1 MTLSLTE
8 DRLGPGADD
17 RSDSSTT
24 SATITATEQTPLLA
38 SDTSSVTTARHISP
52 ERESTIH
59 NVPSYDEDEHPPL
72 GWKRGTAII
81 LSMWALIF
89 LQAANMSGIS
99 TTQSSIAADLDSYQ
113 NAMWFTSSYMISMSS
128 TAPLVGR
135 LSMIFSPGVMV
146 FICSTWFA
154 IGAVIVSVAPTFGVF
169 ILGRV
174 LCGVGSGGI
183 MTLCMILVIQLTTKK
198 KRGLW
203 IGLVNAGFTIG
214 VSTGAVVFGALLPVI
229 GWRLLF
235 GTQAPLSFLAGL
247 GVALSI
253 PHRPSTHH
261 NRDKSLLIK
270 LSGIDYLGALTLTAT
285 ITSLLY
291 ALSTYTRLPL
301 ALALLSLSLF
311 LTIES
316 RHPDPIIPLPIL
328 SSRGVLLSCLSQLG
342 FMASRWTV
350 LFYAPI
356 FILAVRGLSPALAG
370 SVLIPTNLGFGIGG
384 LLVGWLHIKRSGSF
398 WLPSLLSLFVFGCS
412 LFELSFVS
420 NRETRYG
427 VYIAV
432 VFVNGLCTGAALNYT
447 LAHLLHLAPAKDH
460 FIVTGLLATFR
471 GFAGSFG
478 TGIGGGVFNRGL
490 RASLTRG
497 FLELGNG
504 EMTERREKLI
514 TVLVGSPAAV
524 WQEGVLSEL
533 ERGVAVGGYEMAL
546 RNLYMGAA
554 GVTVVVLILQWATG
568 WKGVEDETKIDEEE
582 VRETVAEADPAMEA

>member
-1 MTLSLTE
+1 MTVGLTE

-17 RSDSSTT
+17 GSGSSTT

-38 SDTSSVTTARHISP
+38 SDTSSVTIARHISL

-59 NVPSYDEDEHPPL
+59 NEPSEEDEHPPL

-99 TTQSSIAADLDSYQ
+99 TTQSSIAEDLDAYQ
-113 NAMWFTSSYMISMSS
+113 NAMWFTSSYMISVSS

-146 FICSTWFA
+146 LICSTWFA

-183 MTLCMILVIQLTTKK
+183 MTLCMILVIQLTSKK

-235 GTQAPLSFLAGL
+235 GSQAPLSFLAGL
-247 GVALSI
+247 GVFLSI

-261 NRDKSLLIK
+261 SRDKSLLTK
-270 LSGIDYLGALTLTAT
+270 LSSIDYLGALTLTAT

-291 ALSTYTRLPL
+291 ALSTYTRAPL
-301 ALALLSLSLF
+301 ALSLLSLSFF
-311 LTIES
+311 LLIES

-328 SSRGVLLSCLSQLG
+328 SSGGVLLSCLSQLG

-398 WLPSLLSLFVFGCS
+398 WLPCLLSLFIFGCS

-420 NRETRYG
+420 NHETRYG

-432 VFVNGLCTGAALNYT
+432 VFINGLCTGAAVNYT

-478 TGIGGGVFNRGL
+478 TGIGGGVFNRVL
-490 RASLTRG
+490 RGSLTRG
-497 FLELGNG
+497 FLELGHG
-504 EMTERREKLI
+504 ELTERREKLI

-524 WQEGVLSEL
+524 WQEGVLSKM

-546 RNLYMGAA
+546 RKLYMGAA

-568 WKGVEDETKIDEEE
+568 WKGVEDETKTDEEGI
-582 VRETVAEADPAMEA
+582 REAVVEADPAMEA

>member
-1 MTLSLTE
+1 MTVRLTE
-8 DRLGPGADD
+8 DRQGLGGDD
-17 RSDSSTT
+17 RSYSSTT
-24 SATITATEQTPLLA
+24 SATANEQTPLLG
-38 SDTSSVTTARHISP
+38 SDISSVTTARQISP
-52 ERESTIH
+52 EPEQTIRDGDGKD
-59 NVPSYDEDEHPPL
+59 DERPPL

-81 LSMWALIF
+81 LSMLCLIF
-89 LQAANMSGIS
+89 FQAANMSGIS

-113 NAMWFTSSYMISMSS
+113 NAMWFTSSYMISVSS

-135 LSMIFSPGVMV
+135 LSMVFSPGVMV
-146 FICSTWFA
+146 FICATWFA
-154 IGAVIVSVAPTFGVF
+154 IGALTVSVAPTFGVF

-183 MTLCMILVIQLTTKK
+183 MTLCMILVMQLTSKK

-235 GTQAPLSFLAGL
+235 GFQAPLSFFAGL

-261 NRDKSLLIK
+261 NRDKSLFVK
-270 LSGIDYLGALTLTAT
+270 LAGIDYLGALTLTAT
-285 ITSLLY
+285 ITALLY
-291 ALSTYTRLPL
+291 SLSTYTRAPL
-301 ALALLSLSLF
+301 AISLLSFALF
-311 LTIES
+311 LRIES
-316 RHPDPIIPLPIL
+316 RHPDPIIPLHIF
-328 SSRGVLLSCLSQLG
+328 SSRGILLSCLSQLC

-398 WLPSLLSLFVFGCS
+398 WLPSLIALSIFSCS
-412 LFELSFVS
+412 LFEMSFVS
-420 NRETRYG
+420 NSHTQYG

-432 VFVNGLCTGAALNYT
+432 LFINGLCTGAALNYT
-447 LAHLLHLAPAKDH
+447 LAHLLHLAPTKEH

-478 TGIGGGVFNRGL
+478 TGIGGGVFNRILKG
-490 RASLTRG
+490 ALTRG
-497 FLELGNG
+497 FLELGDG
-504 EMTERREKLI
+504 ALTERREKLI
-514 TVLVGSPAAV
+514 AVLIGSPAAV
-524 WQEGVLSEL
+524 WQEGVLSET
-533 ERGVAVGGYEMAL
+533 ERQVAVGGYEMAL
-546 RNLYMGAA
+546 RGLYICAA
-554 GVTVVVLILQWATG
+554 GVTLLVLALQAGTG
-568 WKGVEDETKIDEEE
+568 WRGPGEEKKKRDEEDI
-582 VRETVAEADPAMEA
+582 RGAVAEADPAMET

>member
-1 MTLSLTE
+1 MTVSLTE
-8 DRLGPGADD
+8 DRQGLSGDD
-17 RSDSSTT
+17 RSYSSTT
-24 SATITATEQTPLLA
+24 SATITANEQTPLLE
-38 SDTSSVTTARHISP
+38 SDTSSITTARTISP
-52 ERESTIH
+52 EPGQNIH
-59 NVPSYDEDEHPPL
+59 DAAENDAEHPPL
-72 GWKRGTAII
+72 GWKRGMAII
-81 LSMWALIF
+81 LSTWALIF

-99 TTQSSIAADLDSYQ
+99 TTQSSIAAELDSYQ

-135 LSMIFSPGVMV
+135 LSMVFSPGVMV
-146 FICSTWFA
+146 FICSAWFA
-154 IGAVIVSVAPTFGVF
+154 IGALITSVAPTFGVF

-183 MTLCMILVIQLTTKK
+183 MTLCMILVIQLTSKK

-235 GTQAPLSFLAGL
+235 GSQAPLSLLAGL
-247 GVALSI
+247 GVALSM
-253 PHRPSTHH
+253 PRPSPSHH
-261 NRDKSLLIK
+261 SHDKSLFVK
-270 LSGIDYLGALTLTAT
+270 LSKIDYLGALSLTAT

-291 ALSTYTRLPL
+291 SLSTGTPFPL
-301 ALALLSLSLF
+301 LLSLLTLSFF

-316 RHPDPIIPLPIL
+316 HHPDPIIPLNIL
-328 SSRGVLLSCLSQLG
+328 SSRGVLLSCLSQLF

-356 FILAVRGLSPALAG
+356 FILAVKGLSPALAG

-384 LLVGWLHIKRSGSF
+384 LVVGWLHIKRSGSF
-398 WLPSLLSLFVFGCS
+398 WLPSLISLFVFGCS

-420 NRETRYG
+420 NGEAKYG

-447 LAHLLHLAPAKDH
+447 LAHLLHLAPVKEH

-478 TGIGGGVFNRGL
+478 TGIGGGVFSRVLRG
-490 RASLTRG
+490 ALTKG
-497 FLELGNG
+497 FGGLEGGL
-504 EMTERREKLI
+504 TEARKQLV

-524 WQEGVLSEL
+524 WQDGVLSEV
-533 ERGVAVGGYEMAL
+533 ERQVAVGGYEMAL
-546 RNLYMGAA
+546 RGCM
-554 GVTVVVLILQWATG
+554 
-568 WKGVEDETKIDEEE
+568 
-582 VRETVAEADPAMEA
+582 